1 MHQRDNVVYWKT
13 NGKINNDLQS
23 CIYTCICIHTCT
35 HIHTHT
41 HTTLY
46 TCANAHCHRSTAT
59 KRTARARLECS
70 RSTPTCRLPARH
82 TPTSV
87 ILPSYVLYRF
97 SNANGLIL
105 ATVLASLLAL
115 PFCDMRPAPQ
125 QHADVLSHA
134 SCAISY
140 QQDPH
145 SPPCLCRGMPVEN
158 KGACAET
165 LKRQLYWHVKCKF
178 GNKLRVLPSLFFCE
192 RAPARSAEIGVSF
205 VDGFGCAVYSGVS
218 KGGMA
223 GSASF
228 CGDC

>member
-1 MHQRDNVVYWKT
+1 MYVEVPQESIREHLLN
-13 NGKINNDLQS
+13 LS
-23 CIYTCICIHTCT
+23 
-35 HIHTHT
+35 
-41 HTTLY
+41 
-46 TCANAHCHRSTAT
+46 NAH
-59 KRTARARLECS
+59 
-70 RSTPTCRLPARH
+70 
-82 TPTSV
+82 
-87 ILPSYVLYRF
+87 
-97 SNANGLIL
+97 GLIL

-125 QHADVLSHA
+125 QHADVLPHA
-134 SCAISY
+134 SCAMSY

-145 SPPCLCRGMPVEN
+145 SPPCLCRGTPVEK

-178 GNKLRVLPSLFFCE
+178 GNTLRDLPSLFFCE
-192 RAPARSAEIGVSF
+192 RALARSAEIGVSF

-218 KGGMA
+218 IGGMA